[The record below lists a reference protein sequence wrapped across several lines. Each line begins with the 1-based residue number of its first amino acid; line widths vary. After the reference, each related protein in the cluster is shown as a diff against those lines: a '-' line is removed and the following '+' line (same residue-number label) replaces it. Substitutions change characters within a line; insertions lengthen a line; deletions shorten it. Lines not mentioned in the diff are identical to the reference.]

1 MPKPLW
7 QNFTDEELK
16 LIVSQVY
23 SFHSLQEKLGY
34 SSKSGSVPASL
45 KRMME
50 EKNIDFSH
58 FKGQAWN
65 KQIIE
70 ISDMNDFGVSNK
82 TTIRKMLLKEREY
95 KCEKCGN
102 SIWLNE
108 KIPLQVHH
116 IDGNTN
122 NNTRN
127 NLQLLCPNC
136 HALTENWCH
145 KNIKNKKK
153 VSDEQFLEAL
163 SNTSSICAAC
173 RVLNISP
180 NQSNYNRA
188 KELLELN
195 QH

>member
-34 SSKSGSVPASL
+34 SSKSGSVPTSL

-70 ISDMNDFGVSNK
+70 NSDTNDFGVSNK

-145 KNIKNKKK
+145 KNIKNRKK

-163 SNTSSICAAC
+163 LNTSSICAAC

>member
-16 LIVSQVY
+16 NIVSQVY

-34 SSKSGSVPASL
+34 SSKSGSVPAIL
-45 KRMME
+45 KKVLE

-70 ISDMNDFGVSNK
+70 INDINDFGVTNK
-82 TTIRKMLLKEREY
+82 TTIRKILLKEREH
-95 KCEKCGN
+95 KCEECGN
-102 SIWLNE
+102 SLWLN
-108 KIPLQVHH
+108 KQIPLQVHH
-116 IDGNTN
+116 IDGNVN
-122 NNTRN
+122 NNTRK
-127 NLQLLCPNC
+127 NLKLLCPNC

-145 KNIKNKKK
+145 KNIKNKIT
-153 VSDEQFLEAL
+153 DEIFLEAL
-163 SNTSSICAAC
+163 LNTSTICAAC
-173 RVLNISP
+173 RVLNIPP

-188 KELLELN
+188 KELLNLN
-195 QH
+195 NKI

>member
-1 MPKPLW
+1 MPKAKW
-7 QNFTDEELK
+7 QNFTDDELRQ
-16 LIVSQVY
+16 IVSEVY
-23 SFHSLQEKLGY
+23 SFHTLQERLGY

-70 ISDMNDFGVSNK
+70 INDTNDFGVSNK

-163 SNTSSICAAC
+163 LNTSSICSAC